1 MKNIRL
7 LIAIIF
13 LISGGSCKKYLDV
26 VPDQVGTIDNAF
38 TQRSTA
44 EKFLFTCYSYLPRH
58 GDMDD
63 NPAFNAGDEVW
74 YMDPIRDVDADY
86 WNIARGMQNAGN
98 PFGRGKTRA

>member
-1 MKNIRL
+1 MKKINL
-7 LIAIIF
+7 LFII
-13 LISGGSCKKYLDV
+13 LLLVAGSCKKYLDV

-44 EKFLFTCYSYLPRH
+44 EKFLFTCYSYMPKN

-74 YMDPIRDVDADY
+74 YMDPIR
-86 WNIARGMQNAGN
+86 
-98 PFGRGKTRA
+98 